1 MICTTVQ
8 HFLDLDLVRDE
19 MKTLHLSIIAV
30 FLGFTC
36 LMLSYDN
43 NAYGIWVRQSPQE
56 LLNDSSTIFVGNITS
71 VNVLQFEKETSDIM
85 TENGI
90 EKNVVKN
97 YTLSIDE
104 YNVNIEE
111 FLKNP
116 QNVDKITVR
125 QPITSWSPGMLGG
138 LDEFHVGDRVLFYIK
153 NLDGNNTYSPE
164 SFIIPKSCAATN
176 VLTQNRLEARGE
188 SFTIQNGIK
197 TDSNFTA
204 NKPIY
209 FVDNEDVD
217 TLSGKSFDILV
228 NITKNTGSNPE
239 TVFSKEIHSQAKP
252 CEWIAPAEWE
262 FTPQE
267 GYYRMDVTITED
279 NKTYAQYI
287 EKFPVQSDVVTP
299 DHISPLKQIDNGI
312 PTENITCSSDL
323 ELIYKTSNKYP
334 VCVKHSTA
342 EKLVQRGWAIRG
354 QPISYFVKTDGFL
367 IPYDLVGG
375 NMLGVK
381 SDVQNK
387 SVIFSVHTTSS
398 GVLYVEI
405 PRALLDSKSAYSNQD
420 TKFIILVDKHEVKYT
435 ETTSITNRTLSIP
448 LDSGAKEIEITATV
462 GI

>member
-1 MICTTVQ
+1 
-8 HFLDLDLVRDE
+8 
-19 MKTLHLSIIAV
+19 MKTLHYFIIAV
-30 FLGFTC
+30 FLGFTG
-36 LMLSYDN
+36 LMLLYDN
-43 NAYGIWVRQSPQE
+43 TAYGIWVRQSPQE

-71 VNVLQFEKETSDIM
+71 VNVLQFEKETSDII

-116 QNVDKITVR
+116 PNVGKITVR

-299 DHISPLKQIDNGI
+299 DHISPLKQFKSGI
-312 PTENITCSSDL
+312 KAEDVKCNTGF
-323 ELIYKTSNKYP
+323 ELILKNEDSSPACIKNTDVSNFIE
-334 VCVKHSTA
+334 TRA
-342 EKLVQRGWAIRG
+342 WAKI
-354 QPISYFVKTDGFL
+354 IVTKVDF
-367 IPYDLVGG
+367 
-375 NMLGVK
+375 
-381 SDVQNK
+381 DVRQ
-387 SVIFSVHTTSS
+387 
-398 GVLYVEI
+398 
-405 PRALLDSKSAYSNQD
+405 
-420 TKFIILVDKHEVKYT
+420 
-435 ETTSITNRTLSIP
+435 
-448 LDSGAKEIEITATV
+448 
-462 GI
+462 